1 MYRLRLL
8 LISAFVL
15 ALGVVPAMAQTP
27 VPPPTAS
34 ELITTGSSLLTDM
47 GVLPIVFAGAIIG
60 VAVFLFK
67 RFKSGAR

>member
-1 MYRLRLL
+1 M
-8 LISAFVL
+8 
-15 ALGVVPAMAQTP
+15 
-27 VPPPTAS
+27 TADA
-34 ELITTGSSLLTDM
+34 LITAGSGLLTDM